1 MTWSGNEGLA
11 YPEKSLTL
19 GSRSSVMLWCA
30 AVPGTSAPS
39 RADELRFPSAGADVR
54 AVADAGSRC
63 CLTGKLADFCQIN
76 CRGSLVQGFRMGL
89 CALTRCQITCRD
101 SNRVFATGFDAFL
114 RRVRSIL
121 TPILSLERH
130 MYATSVPPCME
141 FADQTGN
148 VSEASSSWF
157 RAARFPSLR
166 LAHLCLTPLPAL
178 HCGHLA
184 DADRESPGKP

>member
-121 TPILSLERH
+121 TPILSLERQ
-130 MYATSVPPCME
+130 MVCRFCTSLYGVCRSDRICVSGKLVVVPSG
-141 FADQTGN
+141 ALSIAQ
-148 VSEASSSWF
+148 
-157 RAARFPSLR
+157 AR
-166 LAHLCLTPLPAL
+166 TPLSHSFASTAL
-178 HCGHLA
+178 
-184 DADRESPGKP
+184 RPPGRCR